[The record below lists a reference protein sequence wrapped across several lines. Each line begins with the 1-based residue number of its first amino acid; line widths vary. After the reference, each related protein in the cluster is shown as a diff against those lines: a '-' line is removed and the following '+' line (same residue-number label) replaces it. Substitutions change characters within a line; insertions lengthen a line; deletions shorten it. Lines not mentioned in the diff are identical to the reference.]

1 MQGQYTVRIGAYYRV
16 AFPSAYREKLGER
29 IILTY
34 GFDKSLIAASEESWK
49 KIFAKEIEGKSFLS
63 TKARDLRRFFLGG
76 IASVIFDK
84 QGRFVIPEYLR
95 SYAQI
100 ESSKEITFVWQQEYV
115 EVWSTSYWKEREQEV
130 LKNIVTIAE
139 ELSKRDG
146 QT

>member
-1 MQGQYTVRIGAYYRV
+1 
-16 AFPSAYREKLGER
+16 
-29 IILTY
+29 
-34 GFDKSLIAASEESWK
+34 
-49 KIFAKEIEGKSFLS
+49 
-63 TKARDLRRFFLGG
+63 LRRFFLGG